1 MLTIF
6 CKCYFSYVLRLLGM
20 PFFLYLHLKTWNLN
34 FIFSMW
40 FATVTSID
48 LFGLLFIYPIGLP
61 WSTRRKGWSRRKGRK
76 GDLSISAC
84 ACLLFL
90 LLSVLLFSLCDSFI
104 HLIFLHLVLQKHAHA
119 WSKESGLQRGMKKAI
134 PLEIR
139 ALSSIEENYNPQIA
153 RLQFFNYPAP
163 TCWKM

>member
-1 MLTIF
+1 
-6 CKCYFSYVLRLLGM
+6 M
-20 PFFLYLHLKTWNLN
+20 PFFYIYIWKHEILNLY
-34 FIFSMW
+34 FQCD
-40 FATVTSID
+40 FARVTSID

-61 WSTRRKGWSRRKGRK
+61 WSTRREGWPRRKGRK

-84 ACLLFL
+84 AYLIFL
-90 LLSVLLFSLCDSFI
+90 MLSALLFSLCDSFI
-104 HLIFLHLVLQKHAHA
+104 HLIFLHPVLQKHAHV
-119 WSKESGLQRGMKKAI
+119 WSKASGLQRGMKKAI

-153 RLQFFNYPAP
+153 RLQFFNYPTP